1 MKLRGN
7 AAYGR
12 GEYWEAIRL
21 YGDALAAA
29 PAQEVEAARE
39 ARSVFHANRA
49 MCHLQ
54 LVRGACGAAT
64 LAVAVA
70 GSFLRSLELRPS

>member
-1 MKLRGN
+1 MKLLGN

-12 GEYWEAIRL
+12 GEYREAIRL
-21 YGDALAAA
+21 YGDALAVA
-29 PAQEVEAARE
+29 PAQEVDAAKE

-54 LVRGACGAAT
+54 LVRGSRCNFVLLHGP
-64 LAVAVA
+64 L
-70 GSFLRSLELRPS
+70 